1 MSKKVQQPT
10 PGRIV
15 MFNWGGGSGPAIVLS
30 AKESSATLMVHS
42 ESNGVFKKENVPYS
56 EKGDDCSWAW
66 PEKSDATFEY
76 DDTIKQT
83 VVPVEAPSKPDNLM
97 AKSPSQDSPEAA
109 KARSFDNSLIPAQ
122 KAPES
127 KL

>member
-10 PGRIV
+10 HGRIV
-15 MFNWGGGSGPAIVLS
+15 MFTWGGGSGPAIVLS
-30 AKESSATLMVHS
+30 AKESTATLMVHS

-76 DDTIKQT
+76 DDTT
-83 VVPVEAPSKPDNLM
+83 VSREPQAAPG
-97 AKSPSQDSPEAA
+97 DSGSGIAS
-109 KARSFDNSLIPAQ
+109 RSFDNSSIPAQ

>member
-15 MFNWGGGSGPAIVLS
+15 MFTWGGGSGPAIVLS
-30 AKESSATLMVHS
+30 AKESTATIMVHS

-76 DDTIKQT
+76 DDDATLGREPQA
-83 VVPVEAPSKPDNLM
+83 APSETGSGI
-97 AKSPSQDSPEAA
+97 AS
-109 KARSFDNSLIPAQ
+109 RSFDNSSNPTTNV
-122 KAPES
+122 PES